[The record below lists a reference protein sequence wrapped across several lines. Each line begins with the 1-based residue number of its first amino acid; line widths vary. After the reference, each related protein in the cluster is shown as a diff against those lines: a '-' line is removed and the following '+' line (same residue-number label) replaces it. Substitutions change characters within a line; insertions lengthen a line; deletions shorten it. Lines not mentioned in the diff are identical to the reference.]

1 MGPRQT
7 ENEAMAAD
15 IESERRRERW
25 TLVESLTRGLKQAAY
40 PADEKGMGWNLALA
54 SRITTSGAKQG
65 LGRLSV
71 LLIGCLLAAA
81 LSASTARA
89 AVHVPGLVEL
99 DKDAYT
105 VSETAGYLHIT
116 LVRTNP
122 VGDEWV
128 RYGIRRNDAVPG
140 QDFDTIPNSLAHFV
154 DGQTTYDIPM
164 RVYNQGINTSAV
176 VHAVVY
182 TFGSYPQRLGP
193 RHQARIT
200 ILRNAPLD
208 TRDPLNPLGLP
219 ATPNGNVLYNAPFY
233 IAGRD
238 SEAGRAAAHTRNAR
252 KRAQLEV
259 IANSPGSRRIWFWN
273 QPDPRSLVSK
283 YLQWTQHVQPGSV
296 VQLST
301 YSLVHGGCGYT
312 ANAGFAKRY
321 QHWVDRLADGIGN
334 FKVVMYLEVDS
345 LITSG
350 CLNGTQRH
358 IRLVDELG
366 YAIQR
371 LERQPHVVVYVDAG
385 AADAINAKTT
395 ARWLSQAGIKQAN
408 GFFVNATHFDWT
420 SREIYYGQQI
430 SKRLGGVH
438 FVVDTHGG
446 GRGPL
451 APPDRVHHG
460 NEVLCNPSGRGLGP
474 LGTSTG
480 YMWVDAFSWFD
491 SPGRSGGK
499 CVPGAPGTAVFW
511 PAYAIRLVA
520 NRVSHVTGPYF
531 PVVLQN
537 GLVAKDP
544 RRKHQKRH

>member
-1 MGPRQT
+1 MLKSSARS
-7 ENEAMAAD
+7 AD
-15 IESERRRERW
+15 D
-25 TLVESLTRGLKQAAY
+25 Q
-40 PADEKGMGWNLALA
+40 DMGWNHSLLTRTSLGAKRILWQVSLLAL
-54 SRITTSGAKQG
+54 
-65 LGRLSV
+65 
-71 LLIGCLLAAA
+71 GCLLAAA
-81 LSASTARA
+81 MLAGNARA
-89 AVHVPGLVEL
+89 EVHVPGMVQL
-99 DKDAYT
+99 DQDAYT

-140 QDFDTIPNSLAHFV
+140 QDFDTIPNSLAHFA

-200 ILRNAPLD
+200 ILRDAPLD

-219 ATPNGNVLYNAPFY
+219 ATPNGNVIFNAPFY
-233 IAGRD
+233 IDGRQ
-238 SEAGRAAAHTRNAR
+238 SEAGLAAAHTRNAR
-252 KRAQLEV
+252 LRAQLQV
-259 IANSPGSRRIWFWN
+259 IANAPGSRRIWYWN

-283 YLQWTQHVQPGSV
+283 YLQWTQHRQPGSV

-312 ANAGFAKRY
+312 ANPGFARRY
-321 QHWVDRLADGIGN
+321 QHWIDRLADGIGN

-350 CLNGTQRH
+350 CLNGRQRYY
-358 IRLVDELG
+358 RLVDELG
-366 YAIQR
+366 YAIGR
-371 LERQPHVVVYVDAG
+371 LEQLPHVAVYVDAG
-385 AADAINAKTT
+385 AADAIGPQTT
-395 ARWLSQAGIKQAN
+395 ARWLAQAGIKKAQ

-420 SREIYYGQQI
+420 SRELYYGQQI

-438 FVVDTHGG
+438 FIVDTHGG

-451 APPDRVHHG
+451 APASRVRQG
-460 NEVLCNPSGRGLGP
+460 NEVLCNPPGRGLGP
-474 LGTSTG
+474 LGTNTG

-491 SPGRSGGK
+491 GPGRSGGK

-511 PAYAIRLVA
+511 PAYAAMLVA
-520 NRVSHVTGPYF
+520 NRVSRVTGPYF
-531 PVVLQN
+531 PIVLQN
-537 GLVAKDP
+537 GLVSRDP
-544 RRKHQKRH
+544 RKHGKRHGKRH

>member
-1 MGPRQT
+1 
-7 ENEAMAAD
+7 MA
-15 IESERRRERW
+15 
-25 TLVESLTRGLKQAAY
+25 
-40 PADEKGMGWNLALA
+40 WNLAFAKRMPSGVGRIWWRLA
-54 SRITTSGAKQG
+54 LLV
-65 LGRLSV
+65 LGSF
-71 LLIGCLLAAA
+71 LAVAMLA
-81 LSASTARA
+81 GNARA
-89 AVHVPGLVEL
+89 TLHMPGMVQLNQ
-99 DKDAYT
+99 DAYT

-116 LVRTNP
+116 LVRTRP

-140 QDFDTIPNSLAHFV
+140 QDFNTIPNSIAHFA

-200 ILRNAPLD
+200 ILRDAPLD
-208 TRDPLNPLGLP
+208 TRDPLNPLSL
-219 ATPNGNVLYNAPFY
+219 ATAPNGNVIFNAPFY

-238 SEAGRAAAHTRNAR
+238 SDAGIAAAHERNGR
-252 KRAQLEV
+252 RRAQLQV

-312 ANAGFAKRY
+312 ANPGFAQRY
-321 QHWVDRLADGIGN
+321 RHWIDLLADGIGN

-345 LITSG
+345 VITSG
-350 CLNGTQRH
+350 CLNGYQRH
-358 IRLVDELG
+358 IRLVDELN

-385 AADAINAKTT
+385 AADAINPNTT
-395 ARWLSQAGIKQAN
+395 ARWLGQAGVKQAN
-408 GFFVNATHFDWT
+408 GFFLNATHFDWT

-451 APPDRVHHG
+451 APPDRVHQG
-460 NEVLCNPSGRGLGP
+460 NEVLCNPGGRGLGP

-491 SPGRSGGK
+491 GPGRSGGK

-511 PAYAIRLVA
+511 PAYAAMLVA
-520 NRVSHVTGPYF
+520 NRVSRVTGPYF
-531 PVVLQN
+531 PLVLQN
-537 GLVAKDP
+537 GLVSRDP
-544 RRKHQKRH
+544 RKHGKRH

>member
-1 MGPRQT
+1 MG
-7 ENEAMAAD
+7 
-15 IESERRRERW
+15 W
-25 TLVESLTRGLKQAAY
+25 TLALTTRTA
-40 PADEKGMGWNLALA
+40 
-54 SRITTSGAKQG
+54 SGAKRI
-65 LGRLSV
+65 LWRCLL
-71 LLIGCLLAAA
+71 LLIGSLLAAGMLA
-81 LSASTARA
+81 GNARA
-89 AVHVPGLVEL
+89 QHMPGTVQL

-105 VSETAGYLHIT
+105 VSETAGYLHIK
-116 LVRTNP
+116 LIRTHP

-140 QDFDTIPNSLAHFV
+140 QDFDTIPNSLAHFA

-182 TFGSYPQRLGP
+182 TFGSYPQSLGK

-200 ILRNAPLD
+200 ILRDAPLD
-208 TRDPLNPLGLP
+208 TRDPLNPLALP
-219 ATPNGNVLYNAPFY
+219 LTPNGNVIYNAPFY

-238 SEAGRAAAHTRNAR
+238 SAAGKAAARERNAR
-252 KRAQLEV
+252 RRAQLQV
-259 IANSPGSRRIWFWN
+259 IAQSPGSRRIWFWN

-283 YLQWTQHVQPGSV
+283 YLQWTQHVQPGTV

-312 ANAGFAKRY
+312 ANPGFARRY
-321 QHWVDRLADGIGN
+321 RHWVDLLADGIGN

-350 CLNGTQRH
+350 CLHGHQRH
-358 IRLVDELG
+358 IRLVDELR

-395 ARWLSQAGIKQAN
+395 ARWLSQAGVKHAQ

-451 APPDRVHHG
+451 APRDRVHQG
-460 NEVLCNPSGRGLGP
+460 NEVLCNPPGRGLGP

-499 CVPGAPGTAVFW
+499 CARGAPGTAVFW
-511 PAYAIRLVA
+511 PAYAVMLVA
-520 NRVSHVTGPYF
+520 NRVSRVTGPYY
-531 PVVLQN
+531 PLVLQN
-537 GLVAKDP
+537 GLIAKDP
-544 RRKHQKRH
+544 RRKQAKRH